1 MSVVTVPWS
10 EGSWTHEPVQVETDG
25 EDILVTAAEG
35 SDAWRTTS
43 YGFVHDSEHALVRPL
58 DRDGAVEVTFTAA
71 FTDQF
76 DQAGVFLRA
85 SATQWVKAGVEH
97 VDGAPCVGV
106 VATRDRSDWS
116 AFPVPSWAGRR
127 VTVRASRSGDALT
140 VRARVDDEPFVM
152 IRVLPLD
159 PDLDVEA
166 GPFVCAPTR
175 SGLTVRFHSWQL
187 SLADATLH

>member
-1 MSVVTVPWS
+1 MSTVSIPWS
-10 EGSWTHEPVQVETDG
+10 EGSWTHEPVRAEVDG
-25 EDILVTAAEG
+25 QDLLVTASEG

-43 YGFVHDSEHALVRPL
+43 YGFVHDSEHALLRPL
-58 DRDGAVEVTFTAA
+58 DPDRAVEVTFTVA

-85 SATQWVKAGVEH
+85 SPTQWVKAGVEF
-97 VDGAPCVGV
+97 VDGVPCVGV

-116 AFPVPSWAGRR
+116 AFPVPDWAGRR
-127 VTVRASRSGDALT
+127 VTVRASRTGDAVT
-140 VRARVDDEPFVM
+140 VRAKVEGEPFVM

-159 PDLDVEA
+159 EDLAVEA

-175 SGLTVRFHSWQL
+175 PGLTVRLHAWRVTP
-187 SLADATLH
+187 ADATLH